1 MSLSDH
7 FNFILDN
14 YLDDHFYYYNLDQR
28 PTKKLDRPTSSIIK
42 NKIPSLINS
51 YINTDKYKITGSVGK
66 GNMTLY
72 PWIAIMDREIC
83 KNPTTGIPSAQFGYD
98 IVYLFDSKMNKFYL
112 SLNQG
117 WTQYENRV
125 KKRNNSL
132 EKNIKEGR
140 DLNDKKT
147 ARIEIS
153 NNAKIMQQK
162 LKSGQGFNSE
172 MIDLSSKKNHNSENY
187 ELGNVASKCYYKD
200 NLPSEKEFLDDLM
213 IAIGLY
219 RELEGQI
226 GSNIMDIS
234 GVFHSPIKQKNIS
247 SEEKET
253 FISKKASITGDKAE
267 QIFRHNSSDFFDFE
281 IKDLTDDV
289 GYGYDFSCI
298 DNEHF
303 IEVKGFKNEFGN
315 FRMTSREWKT
325 AREMQEKYFLVLVSH
340 INKDYNK
347 NNIKVIQNPYNKLI
361 GKEDIYYPPKL
372 VEFRFKIDDVLI

>member
-1 MSLSDH
+1 MSLRDH

-14 YLDDHFYYYNLDQR
+14 YLDDHFYYHNLDQR
-28 PTKKLDRPTSSIIK
+28 STRKLDRPTSSIIK

-51 YINTDKYKITGSVGK
+51 HINTDKYKITGSVGK
-66 GNMTLY
+66 GLMTPY

-117 WTQYENRV
+117 WTQYDNRV
-125 KKRNNSL
+125 KKRNNSI
-132 EKNIKEGR
+132 EKNINEGR

-162 LKSGQGFNSE
+162 LKSGQGFNFD
-172 MIDLSSKKNHNSENY
+172 MIDLSSKKNHNSEKY

-234 GVFHSPIKQKNIS
+234 GVFHNPISQKKIS

-267 QIFRHNSSDFFDFE
+267 QIFRDNFTDFFDFE
-281 IKDLTDDV
+281 LKDLTDDV
-289 GYGYDFSCI
+289 GYGYDFSSKN
-298 DNEHF
+298 NEHF

-325 AREMQEKYFLVLVSH
+325 AREKQEKYFLVLVSH
-340 INKDYNK
+340 INKGYIK
-347 NNIKVIQNPYNKLI
+347 SNIKVIQNPYNKLI